1 MNIRQPLKGTYY
13 ENSTFPGIWGVVVD
27 IWCSHT
33 HTNFEKSLY
42 LIFWVRYA
50 FLKAARLKL
59 PNERVSFSAHS
70 YVGRGAHLNM
80 TSHFPTPPFNQSISK
95 TRPCVSWLEFI
106 MSRIHKRCSVD
117 GCMDVHKSLHRVPE
131 DERATW
137 IDFIFEGE
145 VPAIVGK
152 NLLVCANHFTTDCFS
167 NFGQYTEGLA
177 VKLYLYEGS
186 LSILRGIPADEGH
199 VSIQIISCVFL

>member
-13 ENSTFPGIWGVVVD
+13 ENSTFLGIWGVIVG
-27 IWCSHT
+27 IWCIWHT
-33 HTNFEKSLY
+33 HANFEKSLY
-42 LIFWVRYA
+42 MIFWVSYA
-50 FLKAARLKL
+50 FLEAARLKL
-59 PNERVSFSAHS
+59 PNERVSFSARS

-106 MSRIHKRCSVD
+106 MSRIHKRCSVV

-137 IDFIFEGE
+137 IDFILEGE
-145 VPAIVGK
+145 VPATVGK
-152 NLLVCANHFTTDCFS
+152 NLLVCAITTLRLFLQLRSVHGRISCETLSLWGVPS
-167 NFGQYTEGLA
+167 NFAWNTCRRGTCKYTNN
-177 VKLYLYEGS
+177 
-186 LSILRGIPADEGH
+186 
-199 VSIQIISCVFL
+199 

>member
-1 MNIRQPLKGTYY
+1 
-13 ENSTFPGIWGVVVD
+13 
-27 IWCSHT
+27 
-33 HTNFEKSLY
+33 
-42 LIFWVRYA
+42 
-50 FLKAARLKL
+50 
-59 PNERVSFSAHS
+59 
-70 YVGRGAHLNM
+70 
-80 TSHFPTPPFNQSISK
+80 
-95 TRPCVSWLEFI
+95 
-106 MSRIHKRCSVD
+106 MSRIHKRCSVV

-137 IDFIFEGE
+137 IDFILEGE
-145 VPAIVGK
+145 VPATVGK

-186 LSILRGIPADEGH
+186 LPTLRGIPADEGH